1 MTDPIRRRRLATADA
16 DVLSGAAPAPA
27 APAPADA
34 DVLERMEAIRRT
46 LAPTNAAVAAS
57 AADPVRDEPVLRSIR
72 RAIAEPTEAERIR
85 DRGAIVE
92 TDDGG
97 REVQLEPIE
106 VLGDPRQEA
115 DRSTPVTSFVRG
127 LGNTVAFG
135 QMPRILAAADA
146 LGGADYDTR
155 RQEWE
160 RHYRHSQEDE
170 PGWSAAG
177 TATGVLGSV
186 LAPAGPAGRFVAAG
200 ATPAS
205 RIGRAAL
212 TSGAIEAVPA
222 ALDSNADTLSGRA
235 MDVAERAIP
244 AALLGTAGSGIAE
257 IARLSRDANRL
268 RSAADSLDEAAAPMR
283 VRSAGARTLG
293 FQRLVEDL
301 PGGQQR
307 AAQVL
312 DETGIMPRG
321 TMLGSVDDALERARA
336 AERSSGARIG
346 NVRQAMDLLSPDSAR
361 GLPSLEEGAARAA
374 GQVDPEP
381 LAQAYEDIA
390 RRYQG
395 VTGAESIRD
404 SALSLAGEVRANG
417 PMTFEQA
424 QTQKQFLDSMINW
437 ADERPGQ
444 RLRPLMENRQEVRRA
459 LARSMD
465 EAVAQDI
472 GPAAAQD
479 YQRARQQYQVAN
491 MFRRFGDDSAMRDSA
506 NRLVSPSD
514 YAAGLAGAAGEA
526 GSGVRGF
533 AAVVANR
540 LMRGREASLAAGT
553 MERMA
558 DVARRLADRDPQRA
572 WVARTLI
579 QAQQGGPRALGM
591 AIQQIAQDDPASAD
605 AIAQAANLPA
615 TPEPELGQ
623 LINPMYLQDGAPGQA
638 QPADAA
644 PAADVDDDE
653 IPLDELVNP
662 AYLE

>member
-1 MTDPIRRRRLATADA
+1 MTEPIRRRRATADV
-16 DVLSGAAPAPA
+16 DVLAGPTDDAPA
-27 APAPADA
+27 APSPADS

-46 LAPTNAAVAAS
+46 LAPTNATVAAS
-57 AADPVRDEPVLRSIR
+57 QVDPVRDEPVLRSIR
-72 RAIAEPTEAERIR
+72 RAIAEPTQAERIR

-115 DRSTPVTSFVRG
+115 DKSTPATSFVRG

-135 QMPRILAAADA
+135 QMPRIMAGIDA
-146 LGGADYDTR
+146 IGGADYDTR
-155 RQEWE
+155 LQDWQ

-170 PGWSAAG
+170 PAWSAAG
-177 TATGVLGSV
+177 TATGVLGSI

-222 ALDSNADTLSGRA
+222 ALDSDADTLSGRA

-268 RSAADSLDEAAAPMR
+268 RAAADSLDEAAAPMR

-336 AERSSGARIG
+336 AESRSGSRIG
-346 NVRQAMDLLSPDSAR
+346 NVRRAMDLLSPDSAR
-361 GLPSLEEGAARAA
+361 GLPSLDEGAARAA

-526 GSGVRGF
+526 GSGIRGF

-558 DVARRLADRDPQRA
+558 DAARRLADRDPNRA
-572 WVARTLI
+572 WISRALV

-591 AIQQIAQDDPASAD
+591 AIQQIAQEDPTAAEI
-605 AIAQAANLPA
+605 IAQSANLPA

-623 LINPMYLQDGAPGQA
+623 LVNPAYLPQDEQGA
-638 QPADAA
+638 QPAATVPIDA
-644 PAADVDDDE
+644 DDDE

-662 AYLE
+662 EYLE